1 MTGSYWENKPLLS
14 VLLVTYNHEAFI
26 RRALDG
32 ALMQQA
38 GFTFEIVI
46 GEDASTDNTRVIC
59 EEYFR
64 KYPDQI
70 QLVTSNENVGL
81 NQNFIR
87 TFQACRGKYIAY
99 LEGDDWWITEDKLRK
114 QVEILEG
121 QADVVLTHTN
131 CKLLDIESGRL
142 QDHFIRFDG
151 ICIREKKSGMEGVIA
166 EFEGHFRPI
175 KTSTVCYRRETMAD
189 ILESDECLFSN
200 PDFPTQDFQ
209 LFQEMC
215 LRGRFVFID
224 EDTTVIGF
232 HDSIS
237 AAKDKI
243 KQVKFR
249 FGFFQIG
256 LYLAD
261 KYKLPRHALDIW
273 IRKELYFFFKDA
285 FERKDRTYILKA
297 LSESAKR
304 GYHLPLL
311 QWVKAQIVKYVI

>member
-1 MTGSYWENKPLLS
+1 MENRPLLS

-32 ALMQQA
+32 ALMQKT
-38 GFTFEIVI
+38 GFPFEIVI
-46 GEDASTDNTRVIC
+46 GEDASTDNTRAIC
-59 EEYFR
+59 EEYNR

-70 QLVTSNENVGL
+70 RLINSAENVGL

-87 TFQACRGKYIAY
+87 TLEVCRGKYVAY
-99 LEGDDWWITEDKLRK
+99 LEGDDWWITDDKLRK
-114 QVEILEG
+114 QVEILET
-121 QADVVLTHTN
+121 QPDVVLVHTN

-142 QDHFIRFDG
+142 QDHHIRFDG
-151 ICIREKKSGMEGVIA
+151 VCIREKKSGIDGVIA
-166 EFEGHFRPI
+166 EFEGCFRPI
-175 KTSTVCYRRETMAD
+175 KTSTACYRREIMAD
-189 ILESDECLFSN
+189 ILAADEYLFSN
-200 PDFPTQDFQ
+200 PEFSTQDFQ

-215 LRGRFVFID
+215 LRGKFVFID

-249 FGFFQIG
+249 FGFFLIG
-256 LYLAD
+256 LYLID
-261 KYKLPRHALDIW
+261 KYKLPRYAIDIW
-273 IRKELYFFFKDA
+273 IQKELYFFFKDA

-304 GYHLPLL
+304 GYHLPFR
-311 QWVKAQIVKYVI
+311 QWVKAQVVKYVI